1 MNKPLNYKKNNKAL
15 LLAGGLYLIAFTFL
29 NGCAATQG
37 TPLATY
43 QNMTCGEILAEM
55 ETLNSQISEAKNN
68 SEVGRAVDTGASV
81 AVTGAS
87 VAGVPYVGAAYSIG
101 KTLFNHAKVTRRSNA
116 DIAQENL
123 YNVESIAYEK
133 GCL

>member
-1 MNKPLNYKKNNKAL
+1 MNKKHKKIADKKAPLM
-15 LLAGGLYLIAFTFL
+15 LAGAFL
-29 NGCAATQG
+29 VVLSLGGCAATQG
-37 TPLATY
+37 TPVATY
-43 QNMTCGEILAEM
+43 QNMTCAEILAEM
-55 ETLNSQISEAKNN
+55 ESLNSNITVAKSN

-81 AVTGAS
+81 AATGAS
-87 VAGVPYVGAAYSIG
+87 VAGVPYVGAVYSIG

-123 YNVESIAYEK
+123 YAVESVAYEK